1 MVYGFKI
8 VEEMISGL
16 SNWMDEKGYTSTDQ
30 FVGAAVPR
38 VAGARAISETMLR
51 AIGFTAAPQ

>member
-16 SNWMDEKGYTSTDQ
+16 SNWMDEKGYRTLDE
-30 FVGAAVPR
+30 FVGKATSASV
-38 VAGARAISETMLR
+38 AISASMSVPSR
-51 AIGFTAAPQ
+51 TA